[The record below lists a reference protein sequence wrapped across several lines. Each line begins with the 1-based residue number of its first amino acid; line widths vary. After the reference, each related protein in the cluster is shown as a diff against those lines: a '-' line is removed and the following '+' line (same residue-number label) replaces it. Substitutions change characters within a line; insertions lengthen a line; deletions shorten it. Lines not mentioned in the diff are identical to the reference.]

1 MKRYLSFSK
10 QTVSYL
16 LAVVLTTGLLA
27 LAACAGTNQSAATS
41 QHTTLKAYEDYKA
54 AWNRHDPSAVLA
66 YFQPNAALNNPVAG
80 GPVSGQA
87 LAGWLQATFEA
98 FPDFRVETVN
108 SISPNDRTVID
119 QWIIKGTWTRPFP
132 AGPLAGMEPSGRSF
146 EVPGSGFYEWRNGKI
161 VSGTHY
167 MDQMALLTQIGV
179 IAQN

>member
-1 MKRYLSFSK
+1 MKNHSLFQYNTPWLLLSALMA
-10 QTVSYL
+10 TIL
-16 LAVVLTTGLLA
+16 MLT
-27 LAACAGTNQSAATS
+27 ACAGTNQFTATS
-41 QHTTLKAYEDYKA
+41 QQTTLKAYEDYKA
-54 AWNRHDPSAVLA
+54 AWNRHDTSAVVA

-87 LAGWLQATFEA
+87 LSGWLQATFEA

-119 QWIIKGTWTRPFP
+119 QWVIKGTWTRPFT

-146 EVPGSGFYEWRNGKI
+146 EVPGSGFYKWRNGKI